1 MLERQVLKY
10 LYANYPLAIFMT
22 LLLNG
27 MLMSVVGNDV
37 NMQTLL
43 LWYLTL
49 VVLQLFRFGDY
60 LYFRLTHQGEIYSIF
75 AMFRNFRLGVLASAI
90 TVGSL
95 PLLIFSSVNLTEL
108 VFIAFVFA
116 GITAGATSNLGVD
129 RSSLLLYMFPVLLPL
144 AFCFFRL
151 EGSMATI
158 MGFMIPLYMAYLII
172 NGNRFLSR
180 LTENVLLREEALKRE
195 KAILLQQ
202 KVAELIVKIQSAY
215 MDERINSQFFQR
227 VAQEIVKISGSNY
240 GFICRIRQKSD
251 MLMDSV
257 VIANVG
263 YLSLKAL
270 HGESLQIDEL
280 NHRPLSL
287 EAYFSQV
294 VLSRRVM
301 EVDHIEFRQGQP
313 PHTTL
318 GNFHGFP
325 LLNEDRVIGVVGLV
339 YAYDAMPAEMP
350 DLLKPVLHTLERLLA
365 GRWPDRR
372 GQERSARNDG
382 ESSDMRHHPL

>member
-1 MLERQVLKY
+1 MLEQQVLKY

-27 MLMSVVGNDV
+27 MLMSVVGNDA
-37 NMQTLL
+37 NMHTLL
-43 LWYLTL
+43 FWYLTL
-49 VVLQLFRFGDY
+49 VGLQLFRLGDY
-60 LYFRLTHQGEIYSIF
+60 LYFRIAHQGEIYSVF
-75 AMFRNFRLGVLASAI
+75 EMFRNFRLGVLVSAM
-90 TVGSL
+90 TVGVL
-95 PLLIFSSVNLTEL
+95 PLLIFNQVGLTEL

-129 RSSLLLYMFPVLLPL
+129 RPSLLLYLFPVLLTL
-144 AFCFFRL
+144 AFCFFRM
-151 EGSMATI
+151 EGSMATT
-158 MGFMIPLYMAYLII
+158 MGFTIPLYMVYLII

-180 LTENVLLREEALKRE
+180 LTENVLLREEAVNRE
-195 KAILLQQ
+195 KAILSQQ

-227 VAQEIVKISGSNY
+227 VTQELVKISGSDY
-240 GFICRIRQKSD
+240 GFICRVRQKSD

-263 YLSLKAL
+263 HLSLKAM
-270 HGESLQIDEL
+270 HGESLQMDEL
-280 NHRPLSL
+280 NQRPLSL

-325 LLNEDRVIGVVGLV
+325 LQNEDRVIGVVGLV
-339 YAYDAMPAEMP
+339 YAYNAMPSDMP

-365 GRWPDRR
+365 GQWPDRR
-372 GQERSARNDG
+372 GQERPENFQ
-382 ESSDMRHHPL
+382 HPDSPDSHQSL